1 MEKIEEAAEK
11 YMNSDELHYF
21 QSPCDLDVRDSYIAG
36 AKWALSNQWQKIE
49 RDKDGFAIDTTFADV
64 LIMDDSGEVY
74 INDDDDYIHNTH
86 CVYWMP
92 IPSLSKELK

>member
-1 MEKIEEAAEK
+1 MTIEEAAEK

-21 QSPCDLDVRDSYIAG
+21 QSPCDLDVRDACIAG

-49 RDKDGFAIDTTFADV
+49 RDKDGFAINTSLGEV

-86 CVYWMP
+86 CVYWMT
-92 IPSLSKELK
+92 IPNLHEKLK